1 MKGKN
6 QHDRSRDWKET
17 LQIWQEH
24 RQKIVELSES
34 GLSNIR
40 IAEMMD
46 LSRERVRQILN
57 KEAGK

>member
-6 QHDRSRDWKET
+6 QHDRSRDWQET
-17 LQIWQEH
+17 LQIWKDH
-24 RQKIVELSES
+24 RQKVVEMSEE
-34 GLSNIR
+34 GWNNAQ
-40 IAEMMD
+40 IARKMD

>member
-17 LQIWQEH
+17 LKIWADHRKQI
-24 RQKIVELSES
+24 VTLSET
-34 GLSNIR
+34 GLSNVE
-40 IAEMMD
+40 IANKMD

-57 KEAGK
+57 KETGK